1 MPELATDIG
10 LQYRTG
16 TNQSGSTI
24 GRGLRV
30 SYGAT
35 GLITL
40 AGVGLRGDY
49 VTLQDIANNDVGLIA
64 SLGGGGKCPAVA
76 SVAVAQGD
84 VAQAAAN
91 GQFAGAGAA
100 PHCGRWT
107 TAVSGAGV
115 LGEVELESVV

>member
-1 MPELATDIG
+1 MPELASYIG
-10 LQYRTG
+10 IEPRTAS
-16 TNQSGSTI
+16 NQSGSTI

-30 SYGAT
+30 LYGAT

-40 AGVGLRGDY
+40 AGVGVRGDY
-49 VTLQDIANNDVGLIA
+49 VTLQDIANNDVGLVT
-64 SLGGGGKCPAVA
+64 SLSGGGKVGAVA
-76 SVAVAQGD
+76 SVAVSQGD

-100 PHCGRWT
+100 PILGKWT